1 MKIKIKGIDEY
12 IKYDKVNGIDLYY
25 YNNNIGNTFMVS
37 ITVKAGADNVKFKY
51 NNKNYEVRKG
61 CAHFLEH
68 ILCETNNRKVLL
80 SELKKYGALSNAA
93 TYSDRTTF
101 YFYGTDNFKECLNIL
116 MDTVLNHKFDKEYF
130 EKERGPIL
138 SEARMVLDDVDRV
151 SILEMYKMLYHKL
164 PNHKSGVGDV
174 SDIKK
179 ITLDELKLFYK
190 AFYNKDNIFITVAGN
205 LDYNE
210 VLKSVKA
217 NLDKY
222 NLKGSKVIKYH
233 YDEDESVVENYKEIK
248 LNVDIPKALICYK
261 IPRKLIK
268 EEDFLKFNMVISM
281 LLSSNFSSTSEF
293 REKLLNEKLIH
304 RLTYYSD
311 SEEDYIEI
319 GFEIYSKN
327 IKKVIPII
335 KDKFNNLDVSYDDIN
350 RKRKSWISNIVRD
363 YDNALYIL
371 DNINYEILKYGK
383 VIDNNKIILD
393 NITLDDINY
402 YKEFLKT
409 NDSSTLVIYP
419 KEKSVN

>member
-116 MDTVLNHKFDKEYF
+116 MDTVLNHKFDKKYF

-371 DNINYEILKYGK
+371 DNINYEIIKYGK
-383 VIDNNKIILD
+383 IIDNNKIILD

-402 YKEFLKT
+402 YKELLKH

-419 KEKSVN
+419 KEKTVN